1 MEDIKDIQEMV
12 LPPPAKAARKNP
24 RRAGAQPKL
33 ETSGARESIITAL
46 RMLSGATE
54 LVGFLDVLHLAPS
67 HPALFEE
74 WQEQAE
80 ETLQK
85 ICNDSELDVAAAETA
100 ATACFGALD
109 LFLQKAQAV
118 GWSEQS
124 TAQRQAHVSHLLSL
138 PQVPQRT
145 PDWYAQG
152 KQVLTASE
160 FSTIF
165 KTPRAVSQLV
175 LTKAGAAPATSYSSR
190 LACMSCE
197 IGPFDWGIRFE
208 PIVKQ
213 VLERR
218 WRATIV
224 ESGRLLHPSDP
235 RLAASPDG
243 IIMEAEDP
251 MRVGRLVEI
260 KCPISREIGGTI
272 PFDYWC
278 QMQLQMEVT
287 GIEECEYVEVK
298 IDSIAKQKLDL
309 GPGTVPEGYL
319 WLFQNPT
326 GECEMVYAYTE
337 EQREGFE
344 ASGFDLIE
352 TIPWRIERLDTKI
365 VPRDR
370 AWFQATAEKRESFW
384 ADVNKAKAG
393 EFQPVAATPKKKAAG
408 ATGKGQLV
416 LNIIKEGAALEAIPA
431 AVPIAPVGPV
441 CMILDDD

>member
-1 MEDIKDIQEMV
+1 MEDMQDIQEMA
-12 LPPPAKAARKNP
+12 LPPPAKAVRKRP
-24 RRAGAQPKL
+24 RLAAAAQPKL
-33 ETSGARESIITAL
+33 ETGGAREHMKQAL
-46 RMLSGATE
+46 QMLSGACE
-54 LVGFLDVLHLAPS
+54 LVGFLDVLQPAPS

-74 WQEQAE
+74 WRQGTEG
-80 ETLQK
+80 TLQK
-85 ICNDSELDVAAAETA
+85 ICEDSEIETSAAETSA
-100 ATACFGALD
+100 AACLDTLD
-109 LFLQKAQAV
+109 LFLQKAQAAI
-118 GWSEQS
+118 WSDQPAAERK
-124 TAQRQAHVSHLLSL
+124 AYVSHLLSL

-175 LTKAGAAPATSYSSR
+175 LTKAGTAPAISYSSR

-208 PIVKQ
+208 PVVKQ
-213 VLERR
+213 VLERK
-218 WRATIV
+218 WGATIA

-243 IIMEAEDP
+243 LILDAEDP
-251 MRVGRLVEI
+251 ARVGRLVEI
-260 KCPISREIGGTI
+260 KCPISREIGGVV

-287 GIEECEYVEVK
+287 GVDECEYVEVK
-298 IDSIAKQKLDL
+298 IDSIAKQKAEL
-309 GPGTVPEGYL
+309 GPDVVPEGYL
-319 WLFQNPT
+319 WLFQNPL

-337 EQREGFE
+337 EQREEFE

-352 TIPWRIERLDTKI
+352 TIPWRIERLDTRV

-370 AWFQATAEKRESFW
+370 AWFQSTAEKRESFW
-384 ADVNKAKAG
+384 ADVEKAKAG
-393 EFQPVAATPKKKAAG
+393 EFQPVAATPKKRVAA
-408 ATGKGQLV
+408 AGKGQLV
-416 LNIIKEGAALEAIPA
+416 LNIIKEGGTVEAIPA
-431 AVPIAPVGPV
+431 GTPVPAGPA
-441 CMILDDD
+441 CMILDD